1 MAVRPIITIGA
12 EVLRA
17 KAQRVR
23 DFDTDLHNLL
33 DDMLDTM
40 VDGRG
45 VGLAAP
51 QVNVRQQVI
60 IVRLPD
66 DDDSTAHFGDD
77 AGVLYEAVNPKIIRA
92 SREMVD
98 GVEGCL
104 SIPGYVGT
112 VSRHESVIVR
122 AQDRTGDEI
131 RVKARGWLARVFQHE
146 IDHLHGILFI
156 DEAKAVWQLDE
167 RSPEMLIS

>member
-1 MAVRPIITIGA
+1 MAVRPVITIGA

-17 KAQRVR
+17 KAQPVR
-23 DFDTDLHNLL
+23 DFDAALHNLL

-40 VDGRG
+40 VDGQG

-51 QVNVRQQVI
+51 QVDVRQRVI
-60 IVRLPD
+60 IVRLPND
-66 DDDSTAHFGDD
+66 EYSAAHFGDD
-77 AGVLYEAVNPKIIRA
+77 AGVLYEAVNPKIIRT
-92 SREMVD
+92 SHEMVD

-122 AQDRTGDEI
+122 AQNREGEEVRI
-131 RVKARGWLARVFQHE
+131 KAHGWLARVFQHE

-156 DEAKAVWQLDE
+156 DKAKAIWQIDE
-167 RSPEMLIS
+167 RSPEIVIS

>member
-1 MAVRPIITIGA
+1 VAVRSVITIGA

-17 KAQRVR
+17 KAQPVR
-23 DFDTDLHNLL
+23 DFDAALHNLL

-40 VDGRG
+40 VDGEG
-45 VGLAAP
+45 VGLAAL
-51 QVNVRQQVI
+51 QVDVRQRVI
-60 IVRLPD
+60 IVRLPND
-66 DDDSTAHFGDD
+66 EYSAAHFGDD
-77 AGVLYEAVNPKIIRA
+77 AGVLYEAVNPKIIRT
-92 SREMVD
+92 SHEMVD

-122 AQDRTGDEI
+122 AQNREGEEVRI
-131 RVKARGWLARVFQHE
+131 KAHGWLARVFQHE

-156 DEAKAVWQLDE
+156 DKAKAIWQIDE
-167 RSPEMLIS
+167 RSPEIVIS

>member
-1 MAVRPIITIGA
+1 MSDSGSSS
-12 EVLRA
+12 
-17 KAQRVR
+17 
-23 DFDTDLHNLL
+23 FS
-33 DDMLDTM
+33 
-40 VDGRG
+40 
-45 VGLAAP
+45 AA
-51 QVNVRQQVI
+51 R
-60 IVRLPD
+60 
-66 DDDSTAHFGDD
+66 FGDD

-122 AQDRTGDEI
+122 AQNRKGDEVRI
-131 RVKARGWLARVFQHE
+131 KPHGWLARVFQHE

-156 DEAKAVWQLDE
+156 DKAKAVWQIDE
-167 RSPEMLIS
+167 RTPEVLIS

>member
-1 MAVRPIITIGA
+1 MAIRPIIRIGA
-12 EVLRA
+12 EILRA
-17 KAQRVR
+17 KAQPVRV
-23 DFDTDLHNLL
+23 FDAVLYNLL

-40 VDGRG
+40 VDGQG

-51 QVNVRQQVI
+51 QVDVRQRVI

-66 DDDSTAHFGDD
+66 DEYSIAHFGDD

-112 VSRHESVIVR
+112 VSRHESVTVR
-122 AQDRTGDEI
+122 AQNRKGDEI

-156 DEAKAVWQLDE
+156 DEAKAVWQIDE
-167 RSPEMLIS
+167 RTPEILIS

>member
-1 MAVRPIITIGA
+1 MAVRPVITIGA

-17 KAQRVR
+17 KAQPVR
-23 DFDTDLHNLL
+23 DFDAALHNLL
-33 DDMLDTM
+33 NDMLDTM
-40 VDGRG
+40 VDGQG

-51 QVNVRQQVI
+51 QVDVRQRVI

-66 DDDSTAHFGDD
+66 DEYSAARFGDD

-122 AQDRTGDEI
+122 AQNRKGDEVRI
-131 RVKARGWLARVFQHE
+131 KPHGWLARVFQHE

-156 DEAKAVWQLDE
+156 DKAKAVWQIDE
-167 RSPEMLIS
+167 RTPEVLIS